1 MVKKVFSGQQPP
13 LSKQTSLM
21 VFGTKPQKTN
31 FIQAKDKQRIS
42 LLNVDFKL
50 MTGVE
55 AKRMRK
61 TMNHTVSP
69 LQLVAGDDRRLH
81 HGVAMARDAIQ
92 AAGKNKT
99 GCGILD
105 TDLVAAFDWLC
116 MDWVQLVL
124 LRKGMAREAVARIT
138 NLYYNNSTFIVVNN
152 KLGKT
157 IENRRHSLRQGDKQ
171 AWSGFASA

>member
-1 MVKKVFSGQQPP
+1 
-13 LSKQTSLM
+13 
-21 VFGTKPQKTN
+21 
-31 FIQAKDKQRIS
+31 
-42 LLNVDFKL
+42 

-69 LQLVAGDDRRLH
+69 LQLVAGDGRSFH
-81 HGVAMARDAIQ
+81 HGVAMAKDAIQ
-92 AAGKNKT
+92 AAGKNIM

-124 LRKGMAREAVARIT
+124 LKKAMAREAVVRIT
-138 NLYYNNSTFIVVNN
+138 NLYYNNITIIVVNN
-152 KLGKT
+152 KLGRS
-157 IENRRHSLRQGDKQ
+157 IENRRHSLRQGDKT
-171 AWSGFASA
+171 SME

>member
-13 LSKQTSLM
+13 LSQQTSLM
-21 VFGTKPQKTN
+21 VFGKKPQKTN

-124 LRKGMAREAVARIT
+124 LRKGMAREALLESPT
-138 NLYYNNSTFIVVNN
+138 STTTTAPSS
-152 KLGKT
+152 LST
-157 IENRRHSLRQGDKQ
+157 ISWAKPLKIEDTH
-171 AWSGFASA
+171 

>member
-1 MVKKVFSGQQPP
+1 
-13 LSKQTSLM
+13 
-21 VFGTKPQKTN
+21 
-31 FIQAKDKQRIS
+31 
-42 LLNVDFKL
+42 
-50 MTGVE
+50 
-55 AKRMRK
+55 
-61 TMNHTVSP
+61 
-69 LQLVAGDDRRLH
+69 
-81 HGVAMARDAIQ
+81 MARDAIQ

-124 LRKGMAREAVARIT
+124 LRKGMAWEAVARIT
-138 NLYYNNSTFIVVNN
+138 KLYYNNITFIVVNN

>member
-1 MVKKVFSGQQPP
+1 
-13 LSKQTSLM
+13 
-21 VFGTKPQKTN
+21 
-31 FIQAKDKQRIS
+31 
-42 LLNVDFKL
+42 

-92 AAGKNKT
+92 AAGKNKM

-105 TDLVAAFDWLC
+105 TDLVAKLLRL
-116 MDWVQLVL
+116 QTVL
-124 LRKGMAREAVARIT
+124 LV
-138 NLYYNNSTFIVVNN
+138 
-152 KLGKT
+152 T
-157 IENRRHSLRQGDKQ
+157 ILFS
-171 AWSGFASA
+171 S

>member
-1 MVKKVFSGQQPP
+1 
-13 LSKQTSLM
+13 
-21 VFGTKPQKTN
+21 
-31 FIQAKDKQRIS
+31 
-42 LLNVDFKL
+42 

-69 LQLVAGDDRRLH
+69 MQLVAGDGRSFH
-81 HGVAMARDAIQ
+81 HGDQ
-92 AAGKNKT
+92 AAGKNIM

-124 LRKGMAREAVARIT
+124 LKKGMAREAVARIT
-138 NLYYNNSTFIVVNN
+138 NLYHNNITIIVVNN
-152 KLGKT
+152 KLGRP
-157 IENRRHSLRQGDKQ
+157 IQNRRHSLKQ
-171 AWSGFASA
+171 VWSGFASE